1 MDHAKVRARDRA
13 GMRALRRSLIGPGV
27 VLGLATGV
35 VVAAVLTYP
44 DRSNLALHAYL
55 VMIGFLVLWSVAGA
69 VSLAFPSGGRTA
81 IELALRRKRLAP
93 ATLREIQRIESDI
106 SLSAASGLDPNSQL
120 RLLLRQLA
128 AQRLSA
134 HHNIDLE
141 SDPARAK
148 TMAGDQLWGAITG
161 DSRSV
166 NHSAVGVPIEELT
179 QAVNTLE
186 SI

>member
-1 MDHAKVRARDRA
+1 VEHDRVRARDGA
-13 GMRALRRSLIGPGV
+13 GIRALRRSFIGPGV
-27 VLGLATGV
+27 VLVLATGV
-35 VVAAVLTYP
+35 VVAAALTYP

-55 VMIGFLVLWSVAGA
+55 VLIGFLVLWLVAGA
-69 VSLAFPSGGRTA
+69 LSQAFPSGGPTA

-93 ATLREIQRIESDI
+93 ATLREIERIELAI
-106 SLSAASGLDPNSQL
+106 SLSTGSGLDPNSQL

-134 HHNIDLE
+134 HHNVDLE

-148 TMAGDQLWGAITG
+148 ILVGDQLWAAITG
-161 DSRSV
+161 ESRSV
-166 NHSAVGVPIEELT
+166 NPKAVGVPMEELR
-179 QAVNTLE
+179 QAVNELE

>member
-1 MDHAKVRARDRA
+1 
-13 GMRALRRSLIGPGV
+13 
-27 VLGLATGV
+27 V

-55 VMIGFLVLWSVAGA
+55 VLIGLLVLWSVAGA
-69 VSLAFPSGGRTA
+69 MSQAFPTGGRTA
-81 IELALRRKRLAP
+81 IELALRRKQLAP
-93 ATLREIQRIESDI
+93 ATLHEIQRIELEI
-106 SLSAASGLDPNSQL
+106 SLSTGSGLDPNSQL

-148 TMAGDQLWGAITG
+148 VLMGDQLWAAITG
-161 DSRSV
+161 NIRSA
-166 NHSAVGVPIEELT
+166 NHKAVGVPIEELA
-179 QAVNTLE
+179 QAVNALE